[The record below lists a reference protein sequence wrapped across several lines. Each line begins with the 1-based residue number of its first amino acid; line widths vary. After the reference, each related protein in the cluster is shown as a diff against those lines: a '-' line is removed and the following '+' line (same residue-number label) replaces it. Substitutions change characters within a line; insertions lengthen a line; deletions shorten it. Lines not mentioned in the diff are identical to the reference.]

1 MGARRLVHERRSAM
15 ETPEDEG
22 SPVERERAV
31 ICDIDGTLADLGRRH
46 PFDYDNV
53 DQDVVKH
60 AVAELLRIL
69 HAAGVKILLVSG
81 REDTARRK
89 TLGWLAANNIPF
101 DELAM
106 RKAGDYRK
114 DTIVKRE
121 IYQHRIRGRFD
132 VLFVL
137 DDRDQVVEMWRVT
150 LKLPCFQVDYGN
162 F

>member
-1 MGARRLVHERRSAM
+1 M
-15 ETPEDEG
+15 ETTEPAPAADG
-22 SPVERERAV
+22 PRERAV
-31 ICDIDGTLADLGRRH
+31 ICDLDGTLTDLGRRH
-46 PFDYDNV
+46 PFEYDKV
-53 DQDVVKH
+53 DQDGVKH
-60 AVAELLRIL
+60 AVAELVRIL

-89 TLGWLAANNIPF
+89 TIAWLEVNNIPY

-114 DTIVKRE
+114 DTVVKRE
-121 IYQHRIRGRFD
+121 IYKHRLRDRYD

-137 DDRDQVVEMWRVT
+137 DDRDQVVEMWRKK
-150 LKLPCFQVDYGN
+150 LNLPCFQVEYGN